1 MITLKDRL
9 PVWLNLSLAAATGCL
24 WFLSTP
30 PFPFHGCAW
39 IAMVPL
45 MVVIDRTRSFQ
56 RAMLFCSWAGLVT
69 NLGGFYWLLATIG
82 LFTGASKHLSVILYL
97 ALCFYQGL
105 IFVLFGAAVH
115 ILRHRRRVPM
125 ALVAPLAIVA
135 AERVFPLAFPN
146 NLAITQA
153 WHPLVLQIAD
163 LTGPIGVSALLLMV
177 NGAVYDLMGDLMSDL
192 IVSRRRALLPAAVS
206 AMIVIACLI
215 YGEIRIH
222 HFDAVSRSAP
232 KLRVGIV
239 QSNFARTQKGLLH
252 PLQAPER
259 LDILQEQS
267 RELEAAGAQ
276 LIVWCETSYPYLL
289 RRNATTL
296 KPDPGHP
303 IAQGFH
309 TPVIVG
315 AQTFDIETKK
325 QFNSAT
331 LVDQNGTFGGIYD
344 KTHLMN
350 FGERV
355 PAGETLPWLR
365 DLMPRQVSVFTPG
378 TSTLPLSLKMGD
390 GKRWRIGTFI
400 CFEDTLPEAV
410 RGIGSNHPDLL
421 VNITNDTWFG
431 ETSEPW
437 EHLALSVFDSIE
449 QRSAMVRSVNSGVS
463 AFIDANGRIVQK
475 TYAVDPYVHP
485 TPASHSLEALPLIE
499 GGHTVYAHVGNL
511 FANVCF
517 GCLIL
522 LVVRSSGYR
531 VLSLTAARSTVA
543 SWMYGRTSLLDSLH
557 DPTEAGIIRL
567 TSDKR

>member
-1 MITLKDRL
+1 MITPKDRL
-9 PVWLNLSLAAATGCL
+9 PVWFNLSLAAATGCL

-45 MVVIDRTRSFQ
+45 MFVIDRTRSFQ
-56 RAMLFCSWAGLVT
+56 RAVLFCSWAGLVA

-82 LFTGASKHLSVILYL
+82 LFTGASRHLSVILFFL
-97 ALCFYQGL
+97 LCFYQGL
-105 IFVLFGAAVH
+105 IFALFGAAVH
-115 ILRHRRRVPM
+115 VVRNRRRAPM

-135 AERVFPLAFPN
+135 AELVFPLAFPN

-163 LTGPIGVSALLLMV
+163 LTGPVGVSALLLMV
-177 NGAVYDLMGDLMSDL
+177 NGAVYDLMSDLMSDL
-192 IVSRRRALLPAAVS
+192 IVPRRRALLPAAVS

-215 YGEIRIH
+215 YGEVRMR

-232 KLRVGIV
+232 QLRVGLV
-239 QSNFARTQKGLLH
+239 QPNVARTQQGLLH

-259 LDILQEQS
+259 LGMLQEQS
-267 RELEAAGAQ
+267 QKLEAEGAQ
-276 LIVWCETSYPYLL
+276 LIVWSETSYPYLL
-289 RRNATTL
+289 RRNAATV

-315 AQTFDIETKK
+315 AQTFDTETKK

-331 LVDQNGTFGGIYD
+331 LVNQNGAFGGIYD

-378 TSTLPLSLKMGD
+378 TSTLPLLLKTED
-390 GKRWRIGTFI
+390 GKIWRIGTFI
-400 CFEDTLPEAV
+400 CFEDTLPDV
-410 RGIGSNHPDLL
+410 LRGIGSNHPDLL

-437 EHLALSVFDSIE
+437 EHLALSVFDAIE

-485 TPASHSLEALPLIE
+485 TPASHSLRSMPLIE
-499 GGHTVYAHVGNL
+499 GGKTFYSHMGDL
-511 FANVCF
+511 FSYLC
-517 GCLIL
+517 CLGLAIL
-522 LVVRSSGYR
+522 
-531 VLSLTAARSTVA
+531 
-543 SWMYGRTSLLDSLH
+543 
-557 DPTEAGIIRL
+557 IIPVICQ
-567 TSDKR
+567 